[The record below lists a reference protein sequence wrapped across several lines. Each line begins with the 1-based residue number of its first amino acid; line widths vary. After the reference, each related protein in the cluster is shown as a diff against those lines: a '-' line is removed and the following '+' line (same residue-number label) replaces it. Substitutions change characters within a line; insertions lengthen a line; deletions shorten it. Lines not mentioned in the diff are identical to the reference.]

1 MKIPHVVCY
10 GEVLIDM
17 IAKEVGELKD
27 VNGFLKKFGG
37 APANTAVGLGKLQI
51 PVSFVG
57 KVGDDPF
64 GHYLKTTLEKYNVQT
79 NSLILSKKDKTTLA
93 FVSLTKTGERDF
105 TFYRGAHETIQ
116 PEEINLGDNVFLLH
130 FGSLTQTNETVRKA
144 TKKLID
150 QAQKKKTILSYDPN
164 LRKALWPD
172 LEEAKQIILDTAK
185 QVNILKINQEEAFF
199 LTGAESLEEAAT
211 KLFTENLDALFI
223 TLGLEGSYFRTKQF
237 HDYVPTIKA
246 KVIDTTGAGDAFN
259 AGYIYALYENQ
270 KNPSQMTKH
279 ELITAIH
286 RSNVIATL
294 TTTKKGAITAF
305 PKKEELA
312 KILSDNI

>member
-1 MKIPHVVCY
+1 MKIPHIVCY

-27 VNGFLKKFGG
+27 VNSFLKKFGG
-37 APANTAVGLGKLQI
+37 APANTAVGLGKLQL
-51 PVSFVG
+51 PVSFIG

-64 GHYLKTTLEKYNVQT
+64 GHYLKTTLEKYTVETKNLVV
-79 NSLILSKKDKTTLA
+79 SKKDKTTLA
-93 FVSLTKTGERDF
+93 FVSLTETGERDF
-105 TFYRGAHETIQ
+105 TFYRGAHESIQ
-116 PEEINLGDNVFLLH
+116 AEEVNLGENVFLFH
-130 FGSLTQTNETVRKA
+130 FGSLTQTNENIQKT

-150 QAQKKKTILSYDPN
+150 QAQKKKVLLSYDPN
-164 LRKALWPD
+164 LRKALWNN
-172 LEEAKQIILDTAK
+172 LEEAKKVILETAT

-199 LTGAESLEEAAT
+199 LTGAESLEEAAA
-211 KLFTENLDALFI
+211 KLFTENLEALFI
-223 TLGLEGSYFRTKQF
+223 TLGVEGCYFKTKQT

-270 KNPSQMTKH
+270 KNPSQMSKH
-279 ELITAIH
+279 EMITALRRANI
-286 RSNVIATL
+286 IATL

-305 PKKEELA
+305 PKKEELL
-312 KILSDNI
+312 KFV

>member
-1 MKIPHVVCY
+1 MKIPHIVCY

-17 IAKEVGELKD
+17 IAKEVGEIKD
-27 VNGFLKKFGG
+27 VKGFLKKFGG

-51 PVSFVG
+51 PVSFIG

-64 GHYLKTTLEKYNVQT
+64 GQYLKTTLEKYNVQT
-79 NSLILSKKDKTTLA
+79 DSLVLSNKDKTTLA
-93 FVSLTKTGERDF
+93 FVSLTQNGERDF

-116 PEEINLGDNVFLLH
+116 PDEVTLGDPVFLFH
-130 FGSLTQTNETVRKA
+130 FGSLTQTNDTVRKT
-144 TKKLID
+144 TKKLIE
-150 QAQKKKTILSYDPN
+150 QAQRKKIILSYDPN
-164 LRKALWPD
+164 LRKALWSD
-172 LEEAKQIILDTAK
+172 LEEAKQIILETAK

-199 LTGAESLEEAAT
+199 LTGAESLEEAAAI
-211 KLFTENLDALFI
+211 LFTQNLDALFI
-223 TLGLEGSYFRTKQF
+223 TLGIEGCYFKTKQT
-237 HDYVPTIKA
+237 HDYIPTIKA

-270 KNPSQMTKH
+270 KNPSQLTKH
-279 ELITAIH
+279 ELITALRRANI
-286 RSNVIATL
+286 IATL

-312 KILSDNI
+312 NYIS